1 MYEQMYQQKLSSADN
16 AVNIIAKNCNISFGM
31 AVSQPPALLEAIGKR
46 AKAGDFDSLKVYYLH
61 AEKPANEFLLQY
73 DLMNVIKPCPGFI
86 GAKERELIKMG
97 DKENR
102 KVIFYVPNS
111 FSHLPRYFRH
121 YIELDTFVVTVS
133 PMDNSGNFSFGTN
146 NDYTSSAARLAKKV
160 IVEVNENMPR
170 VFGDS
175 DIHISE
181 VDAIVENHT
190 PLLEFCPRPPSDQ
203 SRNIARYCSELIPDG
218 ATIQMG
224 VGSVPD
230 AVCSYIK
237 DRKDLGIHSE
247 LLSPGMVELIK
258 EGCVTGRRKKINKR
272 RHVFTLAMGNKAM
285 YDFMD
290 DNPTIESYPVDYV
303 NNPSV
308 IAKNNDV
315 ISINTIIEIDL
326 FGQVNAEQINNRQYG
341 GPGGQNDFV
350 RGAFL
355 SNGGKSI
362 LAFES
367 TTKGNTIS
375 KIVPKIN
382 NIVTDL
388 RIDTHYVC
396 TEYGIVNLMGLTS
409 SERTEQIINLAHP
422 DFRHSLTEA
431 AKAMHFI

>member
-1 MYEQMYQQKLSSADN
+1 MYDQIYQKKLRSADD
-16 AVNIIAKNCNISFGM
+16 AVDIIARNGNISFGM

-46 AKAGDFDSLKVYYLH
+46 ARAGGFESLRVYYLH
-61 AEKPANEFLLQY
+61 AEKPANDFLLQY
-73 DLMNVIKPCPGFI
+73 DLLNVIKPCPGFI
-86 GAKERELIKMG
+86 GEKERALIKMG
-97 DKENR
+97 DAEGR
-102 KVIFYVPNS
+102 KVIFYIPNS
-111 FSHLPRYFRH
+111 FSYLPSYFRQH
-121 YIELDTFVVTVS
+121 IELDTFVVTVS

-160 IVEVNENMPR
+160 IIEVNENMPR

-175 DIHISE
+175 DIHVSE

-190 PLLEFCPRPPSDQ
+190 PLLEICPRPPSDQ
-203 SRNIARYCSELIPDG
+203 SKKIASQCSDLIPDG

-230 AVCSYIK
+230 AMCTYIK

-258 EGCVTGRRKKINKR
+258 EGVATGKRKNINRR

-285 YDFMD
+285 YNFMD
-290 DNPTIESYPVDYV
+290 DNPTMESYPVDYV

-308 IAKNNDV
+308 ISRNDNV
-315 ISINTIIEIDL
+315 ISINTIIEMDL

-367 TTKGNTIS
+367 TAKGNTIS
-375 KIVPKIN
+375 KIVPRLS

-409 SERTEQIINLAHP
+409 SERTEHLINLAHP
-422 DFRHSLTEA
+422 NFRPSLKDA
-431 AKAMHFI
+431 AKAMHLI